1 MSATA
6 ERLRGQLQARG
17 AAWAGPI
24 EHFST
29 LGSTNDLLKER
40 ARAGAPEWSVVLA
53 DEQTA
58 GRGRQGH
65 AWASPPGGL
74 YLSVLMRPR
83 FRPGGLIPLAAG
95 VAVAD
100 ALAEQGLS
108 AQLKW
113 PNDVLIG
120 EHKLGGIL
128 AESAAGD
135 AGLEWVVVG
144 VGINL
149 EVPPAGLPVS
159 VRATAT
165 SFREETGAGC
175 DAVALGAAVLA
186 GLAVWYDD
194 LIRGEPAALLAAW
207 RARSVPW
214 WGRPVEARS
223 AAGIA
228 IRGLARDVDEGGALL
243 LELEDGSRVPVIAGD
258 VRELR
263 LRDPGSR

>member
-1 MSATA
+1 MTTLA
-6 ERLRGQLQARG
+6 ERLGGHLRARG
-17 AAWAGPI
+17 GAWGGPI
-24 EHFST
+24 EHFPS

-53 DEQTA
+53 DQQTA

-95 VAVAD
+95 VAVAE
-100 ALAEQGLS
+100 ALAEQGLT

-120 EHKLGGIL
+120 DRKLGGIL

-149 EVPPAGLPVS
+149 ELPPAGLPAGI
-159 VRATAT
+159 RATAT
-165 SFREETGAGC
+165 SFRGETGEAC
-175 DAVALGAAVLA
+175 DAAALGAGVLA
-186 GLAVWYDD
+186 GLTVWYDD
-194 LIRGEPAALLAAW
+194 VIRGKPAALLAAW

-214 WGRPVEARS
+214 WGRAVEARS
-223 AAGIA
+223 AAGVA

-263 LRDPGSR
+263 LRDPGSE